1 MKKNKKRVNHEKNI
15 FIYSGL
21 VSMTLVQSCYD
32 DKGNYDY
39 HAVNDMKVEIPEA
52 KIRMPKEN
60 PATVTL
66 TPELTQTLAENE
78 DNLTFEWKKLK
89 PDAKIGSM
97 RLADYTD
104 YSTGKI
110 CQVEVEPNNPES
122 IGMMLIVTDK
132 TTGQKWYQ
140 LGKVAVVKP
149 LNPAWFVLQEDADQK
164 GIVGAIEGNPDG
176 FFAYADVFKSETGE
190 SFSLEGKP
198 LAIAAKGNYGYGSM
212 GGTKFANLTIATDKN
227 IATYSPSTLTMKY
240 GTNKILFENA
250 LNNVPVNLSYYKM
263 DKKGEMFVTD
273 KKAYFAYDDGWCVPY
288 SVYDKQVN
296 SDGEEEQVAFLPT
309 CSATFSNY
317 VLAYNPATHRFRI
330 GSAFSS
336 MMDYFG
342 TSYYYS
348 QYYRRGSQ
356 WKDKKPLVFRD
367 LSEDADGNYAF
378 DPSNVDASLQI
389 LDILRGGDNGNYAY
403 AVMASEGASQITVFR
418 FSNADDPL
426 CAGKYTIDLDPSIDL
441 KTAKFAASQ
450 AYSAHFIFMAAGNS
464 VYRIDME
471 RQKIEKI
478 YSYDADANAKI
489 ACLKFRDPEDA
500 ENGNGMILGFGIN
513 TSAGQGLLG
522 ELKLTIAGDVDRSE
536 NASYI
541 FQDANNR
548 FGKIVDISYN
558 YE

>member
-1 MKKNKKRVNHEKNI
+1 MKK
-15 FIYSGL
+15 IYLYILGL

-104 YSTGKI
+104 YSIGKI
-110 CQVEVEPNNPES
+110 CQVVVEPNNPES

-132 TTGQKWYQ
+132 TIGQKWYQ

-149 LNPAWFVLQEDADQK
+149 LNPAWFVLQEDADQR

-190 SFSLEGKP
+190 SFTLEGKP

-250 LNNVPVNLSYYKM
+250 LNKVPVNLSYYKM

-348 QYYRRGSQ
+348 QYYRKGSQ
-356 WKDKKPLVFRD
+356 WKDIKPLVFRD
-367 LSEDADGNYAF
+367 LSEDPDGNYAF

>member
-1 MKKNKKRVNHEKNI
+1 MKK
-15 FIYSGL
+15 IYLYILGL

-52 KIRMPKEN
+52 KIRMPKET

-78 DNLTFEWKKLK
+78 DNLTFEWKKLNK
-89 PDAKIGSM
+89 DAKIGSM

-110 CQVEVEPNNPES
+110 CQVVVEPNNPES

-190 SFSLEGKP
+190 SFTLEGKP

-250 LNNVPVNLSYYKM
+250 LNKVPVNLSYYKM

-348 QYYRRGSQ
+348 QYYRKGSQ
-356 WKDKKPLVFRD
+356 WKDIKPLVFRD

>member
-1 MKKNKKRVNHEKNI
+1 MKK
-15 FIYSGL
+15 IYLYILGL

-78 DNLTFEWKKLK
+78 DNLTFEWKKLNK
-89 PDAKIGSM
+89 DAKIGSM

-104 YSTGKI
+104 YSIGKI

-164 GIVGAIEGNPDG
+164 GIVGAIEGDPDG

-309 CSATFSNY
+309 CSATFSSY

>member
-1 MKKNKKRVNHEKNI
+1 MKK
-15 FIYSGL
+15 IYLYILGL

-60 PATVTL
+60 PAMVTL

-110 CQVEVEPNNPES
+110 CQVKVEPNNPES

-176 FFAYADVFKSETGE
+176 FFAYADVFMSETGE
-190 SFSLEGKP
+190 SFALEGKP

-212 GGTKFANLTIATDKN
+212 GGTMFANLTIATDKN

-348 QYYRRGSQ
+348 QYYRKGSQ

>member
-1 MKKNKKRVNHEKNI
+1 MKK
-15 FIYSGL
+15 IYLYILGL

-52 KIRMPKEN
+52 KIRMPKET

-78 DNLTFEWKKLK
+78 DNLTFEWKKLNK
-89 PDAKIGSM
+89 DAKIGSM

-110 CQVEVEPNNPES
+110 CQVKVEPNNPES

-164 GIVGAIEGNPDG
+164 GIVGAIEGDPDG

-190 SFSLEGKP
+190 SFTLEGKP

-212 GGTKFANLTIATDKN
+212 GGTMFANLTIATDKN

-273 KKAYFAYDDGWCVPY
+273 KKAYFAYDDGWCIPY

-296 SDGEEEQVAFLPT
+296 SAGEEEQVVFLPS

-348 QYYRRGSQ
+348 QYYRKGSQ

-426 CAGKYTIDLDPSIDL
+426 CAGKYTIDMDPSIDL
-441 KTAKFAASQ
+441 NTAKFAASQ

-478 YSYDADANAKI
+478 YSYGADANAKI

>member
-1 MKKNKKRVNHEKNI
+1 MKK
-15 FIYSGL
+15 IYLYILGL

-78 DNLTFEWKKLK
+78 DNLTFEWKKLNK
-89 PDAKIGSM
+89 DAKIGSM

-104 YSTGKI
+104 YSIGKI

-164 GIVGAIEGNPDG
+164 GIVGAIEGDPDG

-198 LAIAAKGNYGYGSM
+198 LAIAAKGNYGYSSM
-212 GGTKFANLTIATDKN
+212 GGTMFANLTIATDKN

-309 CSATFSNY
+309 CSATFSSY

>member
-1 MKKNKKRVNHEKNI
+1 MKK
-15 FIYSGL
+15 IYLYILGL

-52 KIRMPKEN
+52 KIRMPKET

-78 DNLTFEWKKLK
+78 DNLTFEWKKLNK
-89 PDAKIGSM
+89 DAKIGSM

-164 GIVGAIEGNPDG
+164 GIVGAIEGDPDG

-190 SFSLEGKP
+190 SFTLEGKP

-250 LNNVPVNLSYYKM
+250 LNKVPVNLSYYKM

-348 QYYRRGSQ
+348 QYYRKGSQ
-356 WKDKKPLVFRD
+356 WKDIKPLVFRD

>member
-1 MKKNKKRVNHEKNI
+1 MKK
-15 FIYSGL
+15 IYLYILGL

-97 RLADYTD
+97 RLADYMD
-104 YSTGKI
+104 YSIGKI
-110 CQVEVEPNNPES
+110 CQVVVEPNNPES

-190 SFSLEGKP
+190 SFTLEGKP

-296 SDGEEEQVAFLPT
+296 SDGEEKQVAFLPT

-348 QYYRRGSQ
+348 QYYRKGSQ

-426 CAGKYTIDLDPSIDL
+426 CAGKYAIDLDPSIDL
-441 KTAKFAASQ
+441 KTAKFTASQ

>member
-1 MKKNKKRVNHEKNI
+1 MKK
-15 FIYSGL
+15 IYLYILGL

-104 YSTGKI
+104 YSIGKI

-198 LAIAAKGNYGYGSM
+198 LAIAAKGNYGYSSM
-212 GGTKFANLTIATDKN
+212 GGTMFANLTIATDKN

-336 MMDYFG
+336 MMDYFL
-342 TSYYYS
+342 TSYYNS
-348 QYYRRGSQ
+348 QYYRRGSSQ

-513 TSAGQGLLG
+513 TSAGQGFLG

>member
-1 MKKNKKRVNHEKNI
+1 MKK
-15 FIYSGL
+15 IYLYILGL

-78 DNLTFEWKKLK
+78 DNLTFEWKKLNK
-89 PDAKIGSM
+89 DAKIGSM

-104 YSTGKI
+104 YSIGKI

-132 TTGQKWYQ
+132 ATGQKWYQ

-164 GIVGAIEGNPDG
+164 GIVGAIEGDPDG

-198 LAIAAKGNYGYGSM
+198 LAIAAKGNYGYSSM
-212 GGTKFANLTIATDKN
+212 GGTMFANLTIATDKN

-309 CSATFSNY
+309 CSATFSSY

-478 YSYDADANAKI
+478 YSYDVDANAKI

>member
-1 MKKNKKRVNHEKNI
+1 MKK
-15 FIYSGL
+15 IYLYILGL

-132 TTGQKWYQ
+132 ATGQKWYQ

-164 GIVGAIEGNPDG
+164 GIVGAIEGDPDG

-198 LAIAAKGNYGYGSM
+198 LAIAAKGNYGYSSM
-212 GGTKFANLTIATDKN
+212 GGTMFANLTIATDKN

-348 QYYRRGSQ
+348 QYYRKGSQ

-403 AVMASEGASQITVFR
+403 AVMASEGASQITAFR

>member
-1 MKKNKKRVNHEKNI
+1 MKK
-15 FIYSGL
+15 IYLYILGL

-78 DNLTFEWKKLK
+78 DNLTFEWKKLNK
-89 PDAKIGSM
+89 DAKIGSM

-104 YSTGKI
+104 YSIGKI

-132 TTGQKWYQ
+132 ATGQKWYQ

-164 GIVGAIEGNPDG
+164 GIVGAIEGDPDG

-198 LAIAAKGNYGYGSM
+198 LAIAAKGNYGYSSM
-212 GGTKFANLTIATDKN
+212 GGTMFANLTIATDKN

-348 QYYRRGSQ
+348 QYYRKGSQ

>member
-1 MKKNKKRVNHEKNI
+1 MKK
-15 FIYSGL
+15 IYLYILGL
-21 VSMTLVQSCYD
+21 VSMTLVQSCYE

-149 LNPAWFVLQEDADQK
+149 LNPAWFVLQDDADQK
-164 GIVGAIEGNPDG
+164 GIVGAIAGNPVG
-176 FFAYADVFKSETGE
+176 FFAHTDLFKSETGE
-190 SFSLEGKP
+190 SFALEGKP
-198 LAIAAKGNYGYGSM
+198 LAIAAKGNYGYSSM
-212 GGTKFANLTIATDKN
+212 GGTMFANLTIATDEN

-250 LNNVPVNLSYYKM
+250 LNNVPVKLSYYKM

-348 QYYRRGSQ
+348 QYYRKGSQ
-356 WKDKKPLVFRD
+356 WKDRKPLVFRD

>member
-1 MKKNKKRVNHEKNI
+1 MKK
-15 FIYSGL
+15 IYLYILGL

-97 RLADYTD
+97 RFADYTD
-104 YSTGKI
+104 YSIGKI
-110 CQVEVEPNNPES
+110 CQVVVEPNNPES

-164 GIVGAIEGNPDG
+164 GIVGAIEGDPDG

-198 LAIAAKGNYGYGSM
+198 LAIAAKGNYGYSSM
-212 GGTKFANLTIATDKN
+212 GGTMFANLTIATDKN

-348 QYYRRGSQ
+348 QYYRKGSQ

>member
-1 MKKNKKRVNHEKNI
+1 MKK
-15 FIYSGL
+15 IYLYILGL

-78 DNLTFEWKKLK
+78 DNLTFDWKKLK

-164 GIVGAIEGNPDG
+164 GIVGAIEGDPDG
-176 FFAYADVFKSETGE
+176 FFAYADVFKSETGK
-190 SFSLEGKP
+190 SFALEGKP

-296 SDGEEEQVAFLPT
+296 SAGEEEQVVFLPS

-348 QYYRRGSQ
+348 QYYRKGSQ

-418 FSNADDPL
+418 FSNADDSL

>member
-1 MKKNKKRVNHEKNI
+1 MKK
-15 FIYSGL
+15 IYLYILGL

-104 YSTGKI
+104 YSIGKI

>member
-1 MKKNKKRVNHEKNI
+1 MKK
-15 FIYSGL
+15 IYLYILGL

-132 TTGQKWYQ
+132 ATGQKWYQ

-164 GIVGAIEGNPDG
+164 GIVGAIEGDPDG

-198 LAIAAKGNYGYGSM
+198 LAIAAKGNYGYSSM
-212 GGTKFANLTIATDKN
+212 GGMMFANLTIATDKN

-348 QYYRRGSQ
+348 QYYRKGSQ

>member
-1 MKKNKKRVNHEKNI
+1 MKK
-15 FIYSGL
+15 IYLYILGL

-104 YSTGKI
+104 YSIGKI
-110 CQVEVEPNNPES
+110 CQVVVEPNNPES

-190 SFSLEGKP
+190 SFTLEGKP

>member
-1 MKKNKKRVNHEKNI
+1 MKK
-15 FIYSGL
+15 IYLYILGL

-52 KIRMPKEN
+52 KIRMPKET

-97 RLADYTD
+97 RLADYMD
-104 YSTGKI
+104 YSIGKI
-110 CQVEVEPNNPES
+110 CQVVVEPNNPES

-190 SFSLEGKP
+190 SFTLEGKP

-296 SDGEEEQVAFLPT
+296 SDGEEKQVAFLPT

-348 QYYRRGSQ
+348 QYYRKGSQ